1 MKKVLAILFAVLMA
15 VTVMAVSASAADSY
29 VAAIGDATYA
39 TLADAV
45 AASTA
50 GDTITL
56 LDDVTEN
63 VTISKDIIVDGDD
76 HQYKGKITLS
86 KTGATIQNV
95 NFVNSQIFKSK
106 DSKIGTTTIKNCSF
120 EGQIADS
127 QYAINI
133 GYAKKLV
140 VENCSAKN
148 VGFGF
153 IYVPSEVD
161 YVSVK
166 DVNIDGATYGVHI
179 VYNTESVF
187 ENVTIKNAYVGFMDQ
202 TYGAKTFTFKN
213 CKVEADYPVAIWERK
228 ATTQT
233 FIFKGGN
240 NDFGTDDYT
249 FGSTYVNSIVDVAKI
264 GDEGYATVQAAID
277 ATVAGD
283 TVTLIKDVKENV
295 TINKEVILDGAEH
308 KYEGKITIGKTIATI
323 KNVNFVNSQILKSKE
338 SGSKL
343 AEVTVKNCSFDGQ
356 IAASQYAINVGYAKK
371 LIVENCSAKNVGFG
385 FIYVPSEVDYVS
397 VKDVNIDGASYGV
410 HIAYNTE
417 SVFENVTIKNA
428 YVGIMNQSYGAKTLT
443 FAGCNVAA
451 TFPAV
456 IWERNATTQTYVFE
470 GDNEFVAPEGTPWI
484 TDAAY
489 GKFIAKCNVDLT
501 SNVFGYVHTASAPA
515 TCQAAQICTVCNIEL
530 DAIKEHELSE
540 YVSNNDADCY
550 NDGTKTAHCI
560 YDCGLEDTIVD
571 EGTKKEHVDDNNN
584 GVCDNCKGEFCG
596 ICGEIHNDMIRSLFC
611 LLAEVIRLL
620 FVFLGIVC

>member
-1 MKKVLAILFAVLMA
+1 MKKVLAILFVVLMA
-15 VTVMAVSASAADSY
+15 VTVMAVSTSAADSD

-39 TLADAV
+39 TLADAL
-45 AASTA
+45 AASTS

-56 LDDVTEN
+56 LDDVTED

-140 VENCSAKN
+140 
-148 VGFGF
+148 
-153 IYVPSEVD
+153 
-161 YVSVK
+161 
-166 DVNIDGATYGVHI
+166 
-179 VYNTESVF
+179 
-187 ENVTIKNAYVGFMDQ
+187 
-202 TYGAKTFTFKN
+202 
-213 CKVEADYPVAIWERK
+213 
-228 ATTQT
+228 
-233 FIFKGGN
+233 
-240 NDFGTDDYT
+240 
-249 FGSTYVNSIVDVAKI
+249 
-264 GDEGYATVQAAID
+264 
-277 ATVAGD
+277 
-283 TVTLIKDVKENV
+283 
-295 TINKEVILDGAEH
+295 
-308 KYEGKITIGKTIATI
+308 
-323 KNVNFVNSQILKSKE
+323 
-338 SGSKL
+338 
-343 AEVTVKNCSFDGQ
+343 
-356 IAASQYAINVGYAKK
+356 
-371 LIVENCSAKNVGFG
+371 VENCSAKNVGFG

-515 TCQAAQICTVCNIEL
+515 TCQAAQVCTECGVEL
-530 DAIKEHELSE
+530 DAIKEHEFSE

-584 GVCDNCKGEFCG
+584 GTCDNCKGEFCG

-620 FVFLGIVC
+620 FVFLDIVC